1 MNGINIIRDL
11 TSQDINENDNSDSWQ
26 GDWSHDWS
34 GDWPHESWAND
45 AWSSNQSS

>member
-1 MNGINIIRDL
+1 MNGAEIVAEL
-11 TSQDINENDNSDSWQ
+11 VEYSCSQAENWS

-45 AWSSNQSS
+45 AYHG